1 MAKLFFIEGK
11 HFAYEN
17 IEVHRRISGNFETF
31 GLEVVDRVVRKRMR
45 PEKPKIDAKLMLQ
58 CGDGVNVEAK
68 GNTVLLNHAASK
80 YKLLLKLPV
89 EQYELH
95 FRQSSENRVRGFSG
109 LGFMTI
115 EPTYTIECTVPLDQD
130 LRWQLLLVEG
140 EIS

>member
-1 MAKLFFIEGK
+1 
-11 HFAYEN
+11 
-17 IEVHRRISGNFETF
+17 
-31 GLEVVDRVVRKRMR
+31 VVSKGAWH
-45 PEKPKIDAKLMLQ
+45 EKPQIDAKLMFQ